1 MTMVLAAFSSGV
13 GRVLRA
19 PAVLAGVFAVS
30 LLLAIPASHLV
41 RLGIAEELGNS
52 RVSEELVQGASLEW
66 WDQYLETSSGLG
78 RSFTTNVIGFAAV
91 LDNAS
96 RFLDNQRSVPAVA
109 ALAALYLVIWLFLV
123 GGVIDRFARD
133 RPVRSQAF
141 FGTCGTFFVRF
152 LRLAVVAG
160 AGYWLLFGPIHGWLF
175 GSLYSAATSGLTVE
189 RTAFVVR
196 LALYVLFG
204 GLLVTWTLMLDYAKV
219 RAVVEDRRS
228 MLGAMLAGSR
238 FALVHPK
245 KTGLLWGLNALALI
259 LVTGLYALVAPGV
272 TDPGGMA
279 WTTFAI
285 GQAYVVAR
293 LFLKLLTYAS
303 ETALFQAML
312 AHSAYTAAP
321 LPVWPDS
328 PSVEAITNAAA
339 LSRPPAS

>member
-1 MTMVLAAFSSGV
+1 MTIVLAAFTSGI

-30 LLLAIPASHLV
+30 LILAIPASHLV
-41 RLGIAEELGNS
+41 RIQIADGLGNS
-52 RVSEELVQGASLEW
+52 RVSDEMVQGVNLEW
-66 WDQYLETSSGLG
+66 WDQYLETASGLSQ
-78 RSFTTNVIGFAAV
+78 SFTPNVIGFAAV

-96 RFLDNQRSVPAVA
+96 RFLDNQHAVPAVA
-109 ALAALYLVIWLFLV
+109 ALAALYLVTWLFLV
-123 GGVIDRFARD
+123 GGVIDRLARD

-141 FGTCGTFFVRF
+141 FGTCGTFFMRF

-175 GSLYSAATSGLTVE
+175 GSLYASATSGLTVE
-189 RTAFVVR
+189 RTAFFVR
-196 LALYVLFG
+196 LALYLLFG
-204 GLLVTWTLMLDYAKV
+204 VLLVTWTLMLDYAKV

-238 FALVHPK
+238 FALRHPK
-245 KTGLLWGLNALALI
+245 KTGLLWALNALAMLAVM
-259 LVTGLYALVAPGV
+259 LLYALVAPGV
-272 TDPGGMA
+272 ADPGGMA

-285 GQAYVVAR
+285 GQVYVAAR

-303 ETALFQAML
+303 QTALFQSML
-312 AHSAYTAAP
+312 AHSAYTAAA

-328 PSVEAITNAAA
+328 PSVEAITNATG
-339 LSRPPAS
+339 RDDR